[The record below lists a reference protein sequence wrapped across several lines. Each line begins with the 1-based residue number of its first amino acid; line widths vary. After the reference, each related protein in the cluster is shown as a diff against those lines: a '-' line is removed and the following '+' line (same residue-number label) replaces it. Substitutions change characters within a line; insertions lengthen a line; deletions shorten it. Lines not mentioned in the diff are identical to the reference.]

1 MQASAGQGI
10 LSGMT
15 TRMTIR
21 ITTRITIEVTRWIT
35 INHGSDLLSRL
46 FFDASAGGYTQ
57 VIRVPDLA
65 DL

>member
-15 TRMTIR
+15 TRMTI
-21 ITTRITIEVTRWIT
+21 RITIEVTRWIT